1 MGRKNLKTMVNL
13 MECAIGIDLGGTS
26 IKYALV
32 DVNGNCL
39 LKGQLPSMASL
50 SADAVLVQLEK
61 AAIVVKEEAGKQ
73 GYNLKGIGVGTPGI
87 VDETNRIVL
96 GGAENITGWNNIDI
110 ATFWRIDS
118 RCLL

>member
-39 LKGQLPSMASL
+39 LKGQLPSWPLYLPMLYWVS
-50 SADAVLVQLEK
+50 
-61 AAIVVKEEAGKQ
+61 
-73 GYNLKGIGVGTPGI
+73 
-87 VDETNRIVL
+87 
-96 GGAENITGWNNIDI
+96 
-110 ATFWRIDS
+110 WRKRQS
-118 RCLL
+118 